1 MSNFLKLP
9 HEERWKYFLVAADK
23 IGLPAYLIEKDFWVC
38 WILEK
43 LFTSYEFSEYLTFKG
58 GTSLSKVYSLIKR
71 FSEDIDLSIE
81 KSFFGFKNDKD
92 PEKAPSAK
100 KRNLLLEELG
110 NACKNCVQ
118 EIIFPKLQRE
128 IESEIPERESW
139 KISIDKNDPDGQTLL
154 FTYPILEKRQTER
167 YVNPVVRM
175 EYGARAEH
183 WPVSNKI
190 IRPYVQE
197 AIADS
202 VEADVDLRV
211 LDIERTFWE
220 KATILHMFAHYPEGK
235 RIPIRQS
242 RHYYDFYCMAN
253 SDLCTSAKTDLD
265 LLLRVAEHKTVYF
278 RAAWARYD
286 LAKPGSLKL
295 IPEEWVLEKMAEDYN
310 RMEVM
315 FFEPPP
321 KWTDMISSLQE
332 FENQFNSTRQ
342 G

>member
-1 MSNFLKLP
+1 MNDFLKLP
-9 HEERWKYFLVAADK
+9 LEERWKYFQVAADR
-23 IGLPAYLIEKDFWVC
+23 IGLPAYLVEKDFWVC

-43 LFTSYEFSEYLTFKG
+43 LFTSYQFSEHLTFKG
-58 GTSLSKVYSLIKR
+58 GTSLSKVYGLIKR

-100 KRNLLLEELG
+100 KRTLLLEELG

-118 EIIFPKLQRE
+118 EIILSELQQA
-128 IESEIPERESW
+128 IESEIPEKESW
-139 KISIDKNDPDGQTLL
+139 KLSVDKSDPDGQTLL
-154 FTYPILEKRQTER
+154 FAYPVSEKRKTEH
-167 YVNPVVRM
+167 YVNPVVKM
-175 EYGARAEH
+175 EFGARAEH

-202 VEADVDLRV
+202 VAADVNLRV

-253 SDLCTSAKTDLD
+253 SDLCASAKADLD
-265 LLLRVAEHKTVYF
+265 LLLRVAEHKSIYF

-286 LAKPGSLKL
+286 LAKPGSLRL
-295 IPEEWVLEKMAEDYN
+295 VPEEWVLDKMAEDYN
-310 RMEVM
+310 RMGVM
-315 FFEPPP
+315 FFELPP
-321 KWTDMISSLQE
+321 KWTDIVRSLQD
-332 FENQFNSTRQ
+332 FENQFNSIGQ
-342 G
+342 S